1 MCGSEIR
8 LSIESSSR
16 LKKTTEH
23 CTVVVRERST
33 GPHGE
38 NTMND
43 VHNTHD
49 FPLLFGKPP
58 LFGKPSKV
66 PKKTLP
72 GPKKVTDMTQKKAFL
87 RHTHK
92 NIFCKKNGQK
102 TAICCLSSGQTILPQ
117 PIRGHSHQL
126 DDRHRNPNIREIIW
140 LGNQLPWHLRRL
152 SVTEYISFTI

>member
-72 GPKKVTDMTQKKAFL
+72 GPKKVTDMTQKKSLALKYIDPPFFAKKKTGPIWYTLASAAPFL
-87 RHTHK
+87 IYPSVEGVTTLCYILIPRSPR
-92 NIFCKKNGQK
+92 NIAQQCDNF
-102 TAICCLSSGQTILPQ
+102 L
-117 PIRGHSHQL
+117 
-126 DDRHRNPNIREIIW
+126 EI
-140 LGNQLPWHLRRL
+140 
-152 SVTEYISFTI
+152 

>member
-1 MCGSEIR
+1 MIIVYFSLRLRVCGSEIR

-66 PKKTLP
+66 PKKTFP
-72 GPKKVTDMTQKKAFL
+72 GPKQVTRHDSKKKPCSEIYRPPL
-87 RHTHK
+87 
-92 NIFCKKNGQK
+92 FCKKTG
-102 TAICCLSSGQTILPQ
+102 
-117 PIRGHSHQL
+117 PIWYSL
-126 DDRHRNPNIREIIW
+126 ASAASFLIYP
-140 LGNQLPWHLRRL
+140 
-152 SVTEYISFTI
+152 SVYGVTTLCYISIPR